1 MEQPVPPNCP
11 ICGKLTEPLW
21 KSCPFCGFSFQKR
34 QAQKVEPPKFS
45 PKVSSQAV
53 IKPEQKGMPIWGWLL
68 IILGGGGCIITILV
82 LLAGT
87 GVFLLN
93 RGSTSNSENIPTEA
107 VTIYHEPSPNDQ
119 VPENSPPVFNGADPS
134 MGMITVVPDQDVREV
149 EIVDKWFVEDSSG
162 SRIMTFGCIIKN
174 PNPYVALTNLELQ
187 AVAYD
192 AGGGILATG
201 NTYIYVLLPD
211 DEVAVG
217 STFGMTIPEGN
228 TVDHIEFKVT
238 DQGSAA
244 TFPFSNNPF
253 SFSDIVFYEDENNP
267 IVTGFV
273 QNQMDLSFGGVMINA
288 IALDSAGKVIGGSSN
303 YNDTYVPAKGRIP
316 ITLDMSTKGEVANVK
331 LYATFNVGMEVYED
345 AESELPIMVAS
356 GVSVDDYGTVRYT
369 AIIENPSIEQIYQ
382 YLPGRI
388 VFFDTTGKVIGSTY
402 AQIDTIFPGD
412 RIAISS
418 STMLPHMQGK
428 YQIGKIEFYPNRP
441 TSNYEMDRLVNAGIT
456 ENPLSIDQ
464 VQSFTG
470 EYETKITAMLKNSY
484 EKSIQGK
491 VVAVLYDSSGKII
504 GGGEGY
510 PPVVPGNDEVAV
522 EISIYQPL
530 SPAKLEVYAS
540 MSGFPQD

>member
-1 MEQPVPPNCP
+1 
-11 ICGKLTEPLW
+11 
-21 KSCPFCGFSFQKR
+21 
-34 QAQKVEPPKFS
+34 
-45 PKVSSQAV
+45 
-53 IKPEQKGMPIWGWLL
+53 
-68 IILGGGGCIITILV
+68 
-82 LLAGT
+82 
-87 GVFLLN
+87 
-93 RGSTSNSENIPTEA
+93 
-107 VTIYHEPSPNDQ
+107 
-119 VPENSPPVFNGADPS
+119 
-134 MGMITVVPDQDVREV
+134 
-149 EIVDKWFVEDSSG
+149 
-162 SRIMTFGCIIKN
+162 
-174 PNPYVALTNLELQ
+174 
-187 AVAYD
+187 
-192 AGGGILATG
+192 
-201 NTYIYVLLPD
+201 
-211 DEVAVG
+211 
-217 STFGMTIPEGN
+217 
-228 TVDHIEFKVT
+228 
-238 DQGSAA
+238 
-244 TFPFSNNPF
+244 
-253 SFSDIVFYEDENNP
+253 
-267 IVTGFV
+267 
-273 QNQMDLSFGGVMINA
+273 
-288 IALDSAGKVIGGSSN
+288 
-303 YNDTYVPAKGRIP
+303 
-316 ITLDMSTKGEVANVK
+316 
-331 LYATFNVGMEVYED
+331 MEVYED

-369 AIIENPSIEQIYQ
+369 AIIENPSIEQIFQ

-456 ENPLSIDQ
+456 ENLLSIDQ